1 MTARG
6 ARSIIGVAFNIFLIC
21 VGLFTLTAGTYA
33 SVESIIQGYAAANF
47 GGAFT
52 CATNGLQPAVDLAT
66 ATPEGLA
73 LAAQL
78 GYPTVA
84 KRWLADAGNAY
95 LQTFKLTR

>member
-1 MTARG
+1 M
-6 ARSIIGVAFNIFLIC
+6 II

-33 SVESIIQGYAAANF
+33 SVESIIQGYASASF

-52 CATNGLQPAVDLAT
+52 CKSNGLAGAVSLAT

-84 KRWLADAGNAY
+84 KRWLVDAGNAY
-95 LQTFKLTR
+95 LNTFKLTR